1 MYHSLPLSE
10 NASALQAA
18 LDKVEARQQV
28 HSEALLNQHL
38 PPHLPG
44 FDAWTTEAE
53 VVGPAKCKPIPPIPT
68 NPSKSMLEFWSSTSS
83 PTTGAPENDDDNSV
97 VSSVAHF
104 FSSSAKSLRQSLA
117 GEDADRSNQMKLMR
131 CWFET
136 WNRNIK
142 LDQRVCTIGSGLC
155 LLISKCELWTKL
167 AAMDHWSV
175 AIENSRWSITALPP
189 AFLRLQRKAHAQVST
204 KEKQAL
210 SRIAATDSYHSTVR

>member
-44 FDAWTTEAE
+44 FKAWTTDAQA
-53 VVGPAKCKPIPPIPT
+53 VGPAKCKRIPPIPT

-83 PTTGAPENDDDNSV
+83 PKTASPPNDDNSV
-97 VSSVAHF
+97 ASSVADF

-117 GEDADRSNQMKLMR
+117 GEDADRSNQMKLMW
-131 CWFET
+131 CWFQT

-155 LLISKCELWTKL
+155 LLFSKCELWTKL
-167 AAMDHWSV
+167 AAMDQWSV
-175 AIENSRWSITALPP
+175 ASEDSRWSITALRP
-189 AFLRLQRKAHAQVST
+189 AFLQLQRKAHAQVST
-204 KEKQAL
+204 KERHAL
-210 SRIAATDSYHSTVR
+210 SRMAATDSYHSTVR